1 MKRGMNMGGYHI
13 LTLLPIVVVII
24 FALKTK
30 RTLEALL
37 LGTILS
43 YIITDGANFV
53 SAWTDAFFRAAANVE
68 NQEILFMCGLF
79 GSLVALIGAS
89 HGTLGFAKWI
99 SKCCRG
105 PKSTLIVT
113 WIMGILIF
121 IDDYLNIM
129 TLGTCMK
136 RLSDKRKVPRE
147 ALAYVIDSTGAP
159 VCVLLPFSTW
169 AVFFATLFYQEA
181 GVAEL
186 GYGDAMQTYMH
197 TVPFMFYAVAA
208 VVIVPF
214 FIMNIIPKFGWMKR
228 AYKRVEET
236 GHVYEDD
243 CRHLNEQDEKEEMEE
258 ECDPKVKGNI
268 MDFLLPMGVLVVVT
282 IISGELF
289 YAILA
294 SFVACFFLYIPR
306 KKMTFGRFCDIY
318 IHGFMQMIPTLAII
332 FAAFIMQQAMM
343 DIHMTDYI
351 ISIVEPVTSPVIYP
365 AIVFLAT
372 AVLTFSTGSSW
383 GIPAICIPVMMPLA
397 VSIGADLVLVM
408 GALVSGATLGSHAC
422 FYSDATVLTS
432 SYCKIENMEHAIS
445 QIPYAALAAGTGLS
459 GYLVCGFL
467 F

>member
-1 MKRGMNMGGYHI
+1 
-13 LTLLPIVVVII
+13 
-24 FALKTK
+24 
-30 RTLEALL
+30 
-37 LGTILS
+37 
-43 YIITDGANFV
+43 
-53 SAWTDAFFRAAANVE
+53 
-68 NQEILFMCGLF
+68 
-79 GSLVALIGAS
+79 
-89 HGTLGFAKWI
+89 
-99 SKCCRG
+99 
-105 PKSTLIVT
+105 
-113 WIMGILIF
+113 
-121 IDDYLNIM
+121 
-129 TLGTCMK
+129 
-136 RLSDKRKVPRE
+136 
-147 ALAYVIDSTGAP
+147 
-159 VCVLLPFSTW
+159 
-169 AVFFATLFYQEA
+169 
-181 GVAEL
+181 
-186 GYGDAMQTYMH
+186 
-197 TVPFMFYAVAA
+197 
-208 VVIVPF
+208 
-214 FIMNIIPKFGWMKR
+214 
-228 AYKRVEET
+228 
-236 GHVYEDD
+236 
-243 CRHLNEQDEKEEMEE
+243 MEE